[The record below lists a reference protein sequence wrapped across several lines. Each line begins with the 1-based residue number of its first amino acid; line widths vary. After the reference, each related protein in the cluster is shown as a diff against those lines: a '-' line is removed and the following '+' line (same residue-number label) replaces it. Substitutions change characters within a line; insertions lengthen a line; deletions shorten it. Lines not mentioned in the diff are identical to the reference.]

1 MRSDCAATGSAPDSD
16 LVNLYRNNHRWLLE
30 MLRRKL
36 NGDTDNAADIAHDVF
51 ERILRAGS
59 VASVREPRAYLTTVA
74 SRLTAN
80 YYRRLALE
88 RSYLQALAS
97 HPQASH
103 PSEEERALV
112 VEALSAISRVLA
124 GLPARAR
131 SVFLMAQLEGMSYSD
146 IARVMKLTLNVVQK
160 DMIKAITHCYQAVY
174 A

>member
-1 MRSDCAATGSAPDSD
+1 MGSDCAAAQTGPDAD
-16 LVNLYRNNHRWLLE
+16 LNRLYRDNHRWLLDL
-30 MLRRKL
+30 LRRKL
-36 NGDTDNAADIAHDVF
+36 DGDTHNAADLAHDVF

-59 VASVREPRAYLTTVA
+59 IVSVREPRAYLTTVA

-97 HPQASH
+97 QPGAMQ

-112 VEALSAISRVLA
+112 MEALSAISRVLA
-124 GLPARAR
+124 DLPARAR
-131 SVFLMAQLEGMSYSD
+131 SVFLMAQLEGMSYRD
-146 IARVMKLTLNVVQK
+146 IGAHMGLTLNVVQK
-160 DMIKAITHCYQAVY
+160 DMVKAISHCYQAVY